1 MTPAEP
7 AVTVNGAGR
16 RFDEVIA
23 VANVSFEVPAG
34 SILGIIG
41 PSGSGKT
48 TTIRMLMGSL
58 APSEGTVRVLG
69 EEPTR
74 FHRDT
79 RERIGYMPQAF
90 VLYPDLTA
98 GENVDFV
105 ASLYGLFLLRR
116 RRRTRRVLEL
126 LDLWDVRKRR
136 ASALSGG
143 MQRRLELACAL
154 VHEPSLLVLDE
165 PTAGIDP
172 ILRRTVWDE
181 LHRLRDAGVTAL
193 VTTQYVTEAEE
204 CDQVALISEGRLI
217 AHASPVDLRRR
228 AYGGDMVE
236 VATTGTF
243 DAAALASSPSIRGIR
258 QTGLRDFRAIVD
270 DAATALPELVD
281 TVTEAGAEVA
291 SAREVRPSFE
301 EVFTELVEADA
312 RRQDGEPEPVTEHA
326 APSGAPAW
334 PPGEGGGVA
343 MDVAEDDSEAVA

>member
-7 AVTVNGAGR
+7 AVSVDGLSR
-16 RFDEVIA
+16 RFDDVTA
-23 VANVSFEVPAG
+23 VSGVTFDVPAG
-34 SILGIIG
+34 TMLGIIG

-79 RERIGYMPQAF
+79 REQIGYMPQAF

-116 RRRTRRVLEL
+116 RRRTREVLEL
-126 LDLWDVRKRR
+126 LDLWGVRKRR
-136 ASALSGG
+136 AGALSGG
-143 MQRRLELACAL
+143 MQRRLELACTL
-154 VHEPSLLVLDE
+154 VHDPRLLILDE

-172 ILRRTVWDE
+172 LLRRTVWDE
-181 LHRLRDAGVTAL
+181 LHRLRDTGVTAL

-204 CDQVALISEGRLI
+204 CDLVALISEGRLI
-217 AHASPVDLRRR
+217 GLASPVDLRRD
-228 AYGGDMVE
+228 AFGGDIVE
-236 VATTGTF
+236 VTTTGTF
-243 DAAALASSPSIRGIR
+243 DAAALETTPSVRRIR

-270 DAATALPELVD
+270 DAAVALPELVD
-281 TVTEAGAEVA
+281 AVAEAGAEVA
-291 SAREVRPSFE
+291 SALEARPSFE
-301 EVFTELVEADA
+301 EVFTELVEAD
-312 RRQDGEPEPVTEHA
+312 RRRRDGESEPEPATAPV
-326 APSGAPAW
+326 APSLPLGR
-334 PPGEGGGVA
+334 PPGA
-343 MDVAEDDSEAVA
+343 DEDPDETEAVA

>member
-7 AVTVNGAGR
+7 AVSVDGLSR
-16 RFDEVIA
+16 RFDDVTA
-23 VANVSFEVPAG
+23 VSGVTFDVPAG
-34 SILGIIG
+34 TILGIIG

-58 APSEGTVRVLG
+58 APSDGTVRVLG

-79 RERIGYMPQAF
+79 REQIGYMPQAF

-116 RRRTRRVLEL
+116 RRRTREVLEL

-136 ASALSGG
+136 AGALSGG
-143 MQRRLELACAL
+143 MQRRLELACTL
-154 VHEPSLLVLDE
+154 VHDPRLLILDE

-172 ILRRTVWDE
+172 LLRRTVWDE
-181 LHRLRDAGVTAL
+181 LHRLRDTGVTAL

-204 CDQVALISEGRLI
+204 CDLVALISEGRLI
-217 AHASPVDLRRR
+217 GFASPVDLRRD
-228 AYGGDMVE
+228 AFGGDIVE
-236 VATTGTF
+236 VTTTGTF
-243 DAAALASSPSIRGIR
+243 DAAALGTTPSVLRIR

-270 DAATALPELVD
+270 DAAVALPELVD
-281 TVTEAGAEVA
+281 AVGEVGAEVA
-291 SAREVRPSFE
+291 SALEARPSFE
-301 EVFTELVEADA
+301 EVFTELVEAD
-312 RRQDGEPEPVTEHA
+312 RRRRDGEPEPATAPA
-326 APSGAPAW
+326 APSLPLGR
-334 PPGEGGGVA
+334 PPGA
-343 MDVAEDDSEAVA
+343 DVDPDESEAVA